1 MGSVTGNGV
10 AVDTVPAHA
19 LRMLLA
25 ARIRVPRADLARK
38 HYAALPIDLEVPPP
52 DGSSED
58 ELADEWL
65 QDWSRLWDWYSSRR
79 EAGDVPPLRHQHL
92 WRSAVPPA
100 TLHRWRWALL
110 GQEKAAGGLT
120 GQLDKELVT
129 SQVRQVLVLPLEP
142 FRAER
147 LNAETVV
154 VSTADRLDVD
164 RYLAAVRRAG
174 PRYLL

>member
-10 AVDTVPAHA
+10 SVDAVPWHA
-19 LRMLLA
+19 LQMLLA
-25 ARIRVPRADLARK
+25 ARIRVPRADLAQK
-38 HYAALPIDLEVPPP
+38 HYVALPTGLEVPPP

-58 ELADEWL
+58 DLADKWL

-79 EAGDVPPLRHQHL
+79 KAGDVPPLEHQHL
-92 WRSAVPPA
+92 WRGAVPHA
-100 TLHRWRWALL
+100 TLHKWRWALL
-110 GQEKAAGGLT
+110 AQERAVGGLT
-120 GQLDKELVT
+120 GQLDKKLVK

-142 FRAER
+142 FHAER

-154 VSTADRLDVD
+154 VSTADRVDVD
-164 RYLAAVRRAG
+164 RYLAAVRRAR